1 MKKTLF
7 ACLFTG
13 VAAVGLSTAPTPAQ
27 AVDLPCDTAKLIVPW
42 AAGGGTHILFTLFEK
57 TIQELD
63 VKTKLKV
70 VTISGQGGN
79 KGAKEAHDSKPDG
92 CTLFAIHQSAFTSY
106 LNGRMDYHY
115 NGFTPIAMVTST
127 PDIVG
132 ASTQM
137 PWNNFEEMK
146 KAVLAE
152 PETYTVGA
160 TFGSTSQFYWQVLEA
175 RTGMK
180 FKYVP
185 YDGTAQ
191 RTKALLS
198 GAINLGGINVA
209 ANRKLIEG
217 GSVKAFAIAADK
229 RSSFFPE
236 IPTLKELG
244 VDMVYALDR
253 GIVGPLGMSQEVID
267 YWADVLEKATQ
278 NPELQKVIAAKGTDL
293 VFVGPKPY
301 AAWAEKVYAEHE
313 EIAIAT
319 GAWTKK

>member
-1 MKKTLF
+1 MKKTLLPVLL
-7 ACLFTG
+7 AG
-13 VAAVGLSTAPTPAQ
+13 VAAVGLSTAPNSARAADLSCETAQ
-27 AVDLPCDTAKLIVPW
+27 LIVPW
-42 AAGGGTHILFTLFEK
+42 GAGGGTHILFTLFEK
-57 TIQELD
+57 TIQSLD

-70 VTISGQGGN
+70 VTMGGQGGN
-79 KGAKEAHDSKPDG
+79 KGAKVAHAAKPDG

-106 LNGRMDYHY
+106 LNGRIDFHY
-115 NGFTPIAMVTST
+115 NGFEPIAMVTST

-132 ASTQM
+132 ASTKM
-137 PWNNFEEMK
+137 PWNNFEEFK
-146 KAVLAE
+146 TAVLAA

-217 GSVKAFAIAADK
+217 GSVKAFAIAAEK
-229 RSSFFPE
+229 RSPFLPDL
-236 IPTLKELG
+236 PTLKELG

-253 GIVGPLGMSQEVID
+253 GIVAPKGTPKDVID
-267 YWADVLEKATQ
+267 YWADVIKQATEQ
-278 NPELQKVIAAKGTDL
+278 KELQDAIAAKGTDL

-301 AAWAEKVYAEHE
+301 AAWVEKTYLEHE